1 MSIKDKVVN
10 IVLSAKDKASGA
22 LGRFGNRVNSIGSS
36 AKGSA
41 ASVKQLAAGLVALAA
56 TFLSLRSVAGFF
68 TNAVKESADFEE
80 QLAKVKA
87 VSSATT
93 EEMVLLKAAAS
104 EMGAATTFNASQA
117 ANAMET
123 LARAGLNTEQTLQ
136 ALPEVLALAR
146 GNSISLAEAASLV
159 TQSIQGM
166 GAEFDQSGRY
176 ADVLTRAAQR
186 ANTSVVGLG
195 QALSYAAPTARALG
209 LDVEQTAALVGKL
222 ADAGIDASRA
232 GTALN
237 SIFSQFQ
244 DPASKFRGELDALG
258 ITTNDFGDALAQLEA
273 SGGKGQAAINSV
285 GREAGPALRSLLA
298 QGTDSLRELETEL
311 RNAGGAAQQAADTMD
326 DTLPGALER
335 LSSAWRTLQRS
346 IGDNVLGPAKK
357 AVDDL
362 ADGIRQFVDE
372 GGAQE
377 LGRQFGEVFT
387 KITDQAREF
396 MKTFDFKGAMDK
408 AASALE
414 TFGEKAESTGE
425 ILKNTGTIIGT
436 AWNGAAFIIGGAMAT
451 IAKGLSLIG
460 FGASGAIQV
469 LNALGLVS
477 DDFAAKA
484 SMHANAL
491 NASADAMMNYSVGA
505 LTQVGVNL
513 GVVTEETEKATAAT
527 KAQTKAAQDAAV
539 ANNFWAWAAKNTAD
553 AQAEVGAE
561 TAKTALETEN
571 QNEKVRSLKARYDEL
586 KTSGTAS
593 VQELGQAL
601 VALTQAQDAAVQSSS
616 KLEAAYRTLG
626 VTSQAELIQ
635 AAETAKKS
643 FETIQESGIAS
654 ALDIEAAFIAYAKA
668 AQESGDEA
676 IITTAALAGA
686 AAGVVEDMGDAADS
700 VEEVG
705 IQAVIAKGLVD
716 ALGGGLED
724 VGDDLEEVEN
734 KTRAALGNAF
744 SVAISSATTA
754 VAKLSL
760 ATRNLFEKKMG
771 FKQWEDESKNLQ
783 ASLESAR
790 QEVYKYSTS
799 LAKARENVR
808 GFTSWFLELAL
819 ASAEARQEF
828 YYQAIAA
835 EELTKQV
842 QAGAYSMEEL
852 ARLSDNAANKF
863 SLLDDQRLSG
873 LQSAIDSARDKLD
886 SLNSSAESTLNSLSQ
901 RLAEI
906 QGDTEEA
913 QRLQYEAEKKRLVE
927 MQRQAQ
933 QEGADNAAAD
943 YGKALDQLKQINS
956 IEQRNRTEA
965 ENAREKEAVDRQ
977 RDQERAERERQQFQ
991 SQRTGAAA
999 GTDRVAQTES
1009 VKTVN
1014 VNLGGESFRVL
1025 AQDETSFIRALE
1037 TARRTAQ

>member
-1 MSIKDKVVN
+1 LGGAETQANNLASSIKRAV
-10 IVLSAKDKASGA
+10 
-22 LGRFGNRVNSIGSS
+22 
-36 AKGSA
+36 
-41 ASVKQLAAGLVALAA
+41 AGVAALAA
-56 TFLSLRSVAGFF
+56 TYLSLRAITGFF
-68 TNAVKESADFEE
+68 TSAVKESADFEE
-80 QLAKVKA
+80 QLARVKA
-87 VSSATT
+87 VSGATA
-93 EEMVLLKAAAS
+93 EEMARLKAAAT

-123 LARAGLNTEQTLQ
+123 LSRAGLNTEQTLQ

-146 GNSISLAEAASLV
+146 GNSIELAEAAGLV

-244 DPASKFRGELDALG
+244 NPASKFRGELDALG
-258 ITTNDFGDALAQLEA
+258 ITTNDFGAALEQLES
-273 SGGKGQAAINSV
+273 SGGKGQAAINAV
-285 GREAGPALRSLLA
+285 GQEAGPALRSLLA
-298 QGTDSLRELETEL
+298 QGTDSLRELEAEL

-357 AVDDL
+357 AVDEL
-362 ADGIRQFVDE
+362 ADGIRQFVED
-372 GGAQE
+372 GGAEE

-414 TFGEKAESTGE
+414 TFGEKAE
-425 ILKNTGTIIGT
+425 NTGRALELTGT
-436 AWNGAAFIIGGAMAT
+436 VISTVWNGVGFLVGGAMAT
-451 IAKGLSLIG
+451 IAKGLSLVG
-460 FGASGAIQV
+460 FGASGAIQI
-469 LNALGLVS
+469 LNKLGIVS

-505 LTQVGVNL
+505 LTQVGQNL
-513 GVVTEETEKATAAT
+513 GVVAEETEKATVAT

-539 ANNFWAWAAKNTAD
+539 ANNFWAWAAKNTAE

-561 TAKTALETEN
+561 AAKTARETESQTEN
-571 QNEKVRSLKARYDEL
+571 VRKLKARYDEL
-586 KTSGTAS
+586 KASGTAS
-593 VQELGQAL
+593 VQELGAAL
-601 VALTQAQDAAVQSSS
+601 VALNQAQDDAVKSSS
-616 KLEAAYRTLG
+616 RLEAAYRTLG
-626 VTSQAELIQ
+626 VTSQAELRQ
-635 AAETAKKS
+635 AAETAKTS
-643 FETIQESGIAS
+643 FQAIQDSGTAS
-654 ALDIEAAFIAYAKA
+654 ALDIESAFKAYAKA

-676 IITTAALAGA
+676 IITTAAMAGA
-686 AAGVVEDMGDAADS
+686 AAGVVEDMGAAADS
-700 VEEVG
+700 VAEVG
-705 IQAVIAKGLVD
+705 KQAEVAAGKVDGLKGSTDEAGD
-716 ALGGGLED
+716 ALED
-724 VGDDLEEVEN
+724 AGKRGATMGDFYGAV
-734 KTRAALGNAF
+734 
-744 SVAISSATTA
+744 ISSARVA
-754 VAKLSL
+754 VAKLSDAARALFNQKTGLGDMAFEAKSATESLTEVSAEL
-760 ATRNLFEKKMG
+760 AEVNRRLLLTGAGDWLNRWVREVKV
-771 FKQWEDESKNLQ
+771 
-783 ASLESAR
+783 ASLET
-790 QEVYKYSTS
+790 Q
-799 LAKARENVR
+799 KA
-808 GFTSWFLELAL
+808 FL
-819 ASAEARQEF
+819 
-828 YYQAIAA
+828 
-835 EELTKQV
+835 V
-842 QAGAYSMEEL
+842 QAASVENMQRAVESGTYSMAEL
-852 ARLSDNAANKF
+852 NRLSKSAASSF
-863 SLLDDQRLSG
+863 SLLGDQQLSG
-873 LQSAIDSARDKLD
+873 LNSAIDSARSKMDG
-886 SLNSSAESTLNSLSQ
+886 LNSSAESTLNSLSQ

-913 QRLQYEAEKKRLVE
+913 QRLQYEAEKKRLVQ

-956 IEQRNRTEA
+956 IEQKNRTEA
-965 ENAREKEAVDRQ
+965 ENAREKEAADRAAQ
-977 RDQERAERERQQFQ
+977 QDQAERERQSSERQRNTTTNNQQ
-991 SQRTGAAA
+991 SQSRSRQTIVLQSPG
-999 GTDRVAQTES
+999 GGQTEIQ
-1009 VKTVN
+1009 TEDPQG
-1014 VNLGGESFRVL
+1014 LL
-1025 AQDETSFIRALE
+1025 QILE
-1037 TARRTAQ
+1037 QAGLRSAR

>member
-1 MSIKDKVVN
+1 M
-10 IVLSAKDKASGA
+10 A
-22 LGRFGNRVNSIGSS
+22 R
-36 AKGSA
+36 
-41 ASVKQLAAGLVALAA
+41 
-56 TFLSLRSVAGFF
+56 
-68 TNAVKESADFEE
+68 
-80 QLAKVKA
+80 
-87 VSSATT
+87 
-93 EEMVLLKAAAS
+93 LKAAAT

-123 LARAGLNTEQTLQ
+123 LSRAGLNTEQTLQ

-146 GNSISLAEAASLV
+146 GNSIELAEAAGLV

-244 DPASKFRGELDALG
+244 NPASKFRGELDALG
-258 ITTNDFGDALAQLEA
+258 ITTNDFGAALEQLES
-273 SGGKGQAAINSV
+273 SGGKGQAAINAV
-285 GREAGPALRSLLA
+285 GQEAGPALRSLLA
-298 QGTDSLRELETEL
+298 QGTDSLRELEAEL

-357 AVDDL
+357 AVDEL
-362 ADGIRQFVDE
+362 ADGIRQFVED
-372 GGAQE
+372 GGAEE

-414 TFGEKAESTGE
+414 TFGEKAE
-425 ILKNTGTIIGT
+425 NTGRALELTGT
-436 AWNGAAFIIGGAMAT
+436 VISTVWNGVGFLVGGAMAT
-451 IAKGLSLIG
+451 IAKGLSLVG
-460 FGASGAIQV
+460 FGASGAIQI
-469 LNALGLVS
+469 LNKLGIVS

-505 LTQVGVNL
+505 LTQVGQNL
-513 GVVTEETEKATAAT
+513 GVVAEETEKATVAT

-539 ANNFWAWAAKNTAD
+539 ANNFWAWAAKNTAE

-561 TAKTALETEN
+561 AAKTARETESQTEN
-571 QNEKVRSLKARYDEL
+571 VRKLKARYDEL
-586 KTSGTAS
+586 KASGTAS
-593 VQELGQAL
+593 VQELGAAL
-601 VALTQAQDAAVQSSS
+601 VALNQAQDAAVKSSS
-616 KLEAAYRTLG
+616 RLEAAYRTLG
-626 VTSQAELIQ
+626 VTSQAELRQ
-635 AAETAKKS
+635 AAETAKTS
-643 FETIQESGIAS
+643 FQAIQESGTAS
-654 ALDIEAAFIAYAKA
+654 ALDIESAFKAYAKA

-676 IITTAALAGA
+676 IITTAAMAGA
-686 AAGVVEDMGDAADS
+686 AAGVVEDMGAAADS
-700 VEEVG
+700 VAEVG
-705 IQAVIAKGLVD
+705 NQAEVAAGKVDGLKGSTDEAGD
-716 ALGGGLED
+716 ALED
-724 VGDDLEEVEN
+724 AGKRGATMGDFYGAV
-734 KTRAALGNAF
+734 
-744 SVAISSATTA
+744 ISSARVA
-754 VAKLSL
+754 VAKLSDAARALFNQKTGLGDMAFEAKSATESLTEVSAEL
-760 ATRNLFEKKMG
+760 AEVNRRLLLTGAGDWLNRWVREVKV
-771 FKQWEDESKNLQ
+771 
-783 ASLESAR
+783 ASLET
-790 QEVYKYSTS
+790 Q
-799 LAKARENVR
+799 KA
-808 GFTSWFLELAL
+808 FL
-819 ASAEARQEF
+819 
-828 YYQAIAA
+828 
-835 EELTKQV
+835 V
-842 QAGAYSMEEL
+842 QAASVENMQRAVESGTYSMAEL
-852 ARLSDNAANKF
+852 NRLSKSAASSF
-863 SLLDDQRLSG
+863 SLLGDQQLSG
-873 LQSAIDSARDKLD
+873 LNSAIDSARSKMDG
-886 SLNSSAESTLNSLSQ
+886 LNSSAESTLNSLSQ

-913 QRLQYEAEKKRLVE
+913 QRLQYEAEKKRLVQ

-956 IEQRNRTEA
+956 IEQKNRTEA
-965 ENAREKEAVDRQ
+965 ENAREKEAADRAAQ
-977 RDQERAERERQQFQ
+977 QAQAERERQASERERNTVTKTQ
-991 SQRTGAAA
+991 SA
-999 GTDRVAQTES
+999 RVEN

-1014 VNLGGESFRVL
+1014 VNLGGQSFRVL
-1025 AQDETSFIRALE
+1025 AQDEQSFIRALE
-1037 TARRTAQ
+1037 SARRTSQ

>member
-1 MSIKDKVVN
+1 MALRDSVLNIVIRARDATGNGLRRLRGSLGGAETQANNLASSIKRAV
-10 IVLSAKDKASGA
+10 
-22 LGRFGNRVNSIGSS
+22 
-36 AKGSA
+36 
-41 ASVKQLAAGLVALAA
+41 AGIAALAA
-56 TFLSLRSVAGFF
+56 TYLSLRAITGFF
-68 TNAVKESADFEE
+68 TSAVKESADFEE
-80 QLAKVKA
+80 QLARVKA
-87 VSSATT
+87 VSGATA
-93 EEMVLLKAAAS
+93 EEMARLKAAAT
-104 EMGAATTFNASQA
+104 EMGAATTFNASQV

-123 LARAGLNTEQTLQ
+123 LSRAGLNTEQTLQ

-146 GNSISLAEAASLV
+146 GNSIELAEAAGLV

-176 ADVLTRAAQR
+176 ADVLTRGAQR

-209 LDVEQTAALVGKL
+209 LDVEKTAALVGKL
-222 ADAGIDASRA
+222 ADSGIDASRA

-258 ITTNDFGDALAQLEA
+258 ITTNDFNAALEQLEA
-273 SGGKGQAAINSV
+273 SGTNGQAAINAV
-285 GREAGPALRSLLA
+285 GMEAGPALRSLLA
-298 QGTDSLRELETEL
+298 QGTDSLRELEAEL

-357 AVDDL
+357 AVDEL
-362 ADGIRQFVDE
+362 ADGIRQFVED
-372 GGAQE
+372 GGAEE

-408 AASALE
+408 AAIALE
-414 TFGEKAESTGE
+414 TFGEKAKSTGRALE
-425 ILKNTGTIIGT
+425 LTGTVIST
-436 AWNGAAFIIGGAMAT
+436 VWNGIGFIVGGAMAT

-460 FGASGAIQV
+460 FGASGAIQI
-469 LNALGLVS
+469 LNKLGIVS

-505 LTQVGVNL
+505 LTQVGQNL
-513 GVVTEETEKATAAT
+513 GVVAEETEKATVAT

-593 VQELGQAL
+593 VQELGEAL

-643 FETIQESGIAS
+643 FETIQESGTAS
-654 ALDIEAAFIAYAKA
+654 ALDVEAAFKAYAKA
-668 AQESGDEA
+668 AQESGDKA

-686 AAGVVEDMGDAADS
+686 AAGVVEDMGAAADS
-700 VEEVG
+700 VAKVGNEAEVAASKVASLASSTIDAAEAAG
-705 IQAVIAKGLVD
+705 QARDGFRQ
-716 ALGGGLED
+716 ALGDAFG
-724 VGDDLEEVEN
+724 
-734 KTRAALGNAF
+734 AALTSARVGVTQL
-744 SVAISSATTA
+744 SVAA
-754 VAKLSL
+754 
-760 ATRNLFEKKMG
+760 RNLFERKNGSNAFVEDTINLREQLEKTTEQVTKLADSSRRILSNKLSG
-771 FKQWEDESKNLQ
+771 WFVEVALSAAEVRKQYYEQ
-783 ASLESAR
+783 AVALESLNER
-790 QEVYKYSTS
+790 IVSGQMSLST
-799 LAKARENVR
+799 LDAVA
-808 GFTSWFLELAL
+808 A
-819 ASAEARQEF
+819 
-828 YYQAIAA
+828 QA
-835 EELTKQV
+835 
-842 QAGAYSMEEL
+842 
-852 ARLSDNAANKF
+852 NNKF
-863 SLLDDQRLSG
+863 NLLDKQTLAG
-873 LQSAIDSARDKLD
+873 LQSAIDAARSKIE

-965 ENAREKEAVDRQ
+965 ENAREKEAADRQ
-977 RDQERAERERQQFQ
+977 RDQERAERERQSSERQRNTTTNRQQ
-991 SQRTGAAA
+991 SQPSRASQTIVLQSPTG
-999 GTDRVAQTES
+999 GQTEIQ
-1009 VKTVN
+1009 TEDPQG
-1014 VNLGGESFRVL
+1014 LL
-1025 AQDETSFIRALE
+1025 QILE
-1037 TARRTAQ
+1037 QAGLRSAR

>member
-1 MSIKDKVVN
+1 MALRDSVLNIVIRARDATGNGLRRLRGSLGGAETQANNLASSIKRAV
-10 IVLSAKDKASGA
+10 
-22 LGRFGNRVNSIGSS
+22 
-36 AKGSA
+36 
-41 ASVKQLAAGLVALAA
+41 AGVAALAA
-56 TFLSLRSVAGFF
+56 TYLSLRAITGFF
-68 TNAVKESADFEE
+68 TSAVKESADFEE
-80 QLAKVKA
+80 QLARVKA
-87 VSSATT
+87 VSGATA
-93 EEMVLLKAAAS
+93 EEMARLKAAAT

-123 LARAGLNTEQTLQ
+123 LSRAGLNTEQTLQ

-146 GNSISLAEAASLV
+146 GNSIELAEAAGLV

-244 DPASKFRGELDALG
+244 NPASKFRGELDALG
-258 ITTNDFGDALAQLEA
+258 ITTNDFGAALEQLES
-273 SGGKGQAAINSV
+273 SGGKGQAAINAV
-285 GREAGPALRSLLA
+285 GQEAGPALRSLLA
-298 QGTDSLRELETEL
+298 QGTDSLRELEAEL

-357 AVDDL
+357 AVDEL
-362 ADGIRQFVDE
+362 ADGIRQFVED
-372 GGAQE
+372 GGAEE

-414 TFGEKAESTGE
+414 TFGEKAE
-425 ILKNTGTIIGT
+425 NTGRALELTGT
-436 AWNGAAFIIGGAMAT
+436 VISTVWNGVGFLVGGAMAT
-451 IAKGLSLIG
+451 IAKGLSLVG
-460 FGASGAIQV
+460 FGASGAIQI
-469 LNALGLVS
+469 LNKLGIVS

-505 LTQVGVNL
+505 LTQVGQNL
-513 GVVTEETEKATAAT
+513 GVVAEETEKATVAT

-539 ANNFWAWAAKNTAD
+539 ANNFWAWAAKNTAE

-561 TAKTALETEN
+561 AAKTARETESQTEN
-571 QNEKVRSLKARYDEL
+571 VRKLKARYDEL
-586 KTSGTAS
+586 KASGTAS
-593 VQELGQAL
+593 VQELGAAL
-601 VALTQAQDAAVQSSS
+601 VALNQAQDDAVKSSS
-616 KLEAAYRTLG
+616 RLEAAYRTLG
-626 VTSQAELIQ
+626 VTSQAELRQ
-635 AAETAKKS
+635 AAETAKTS
-643 FETIQESGIAS
+643 FQAIQDSGTAS
-654 ALDIEAAFIAYAKA
+654 ALDIESAFKAYAKA

-676 IITTAALAGA
+676 IITTAAMAGA
-686 AAGVVEDMGDAADS
+686 AAGVVEDMGAAADS
-700 VEEVG
+700 VAEVG
-705 IQAVIAKGLVD
+705 KQAEVAAGKVDGLKGSTDEAGD
-716 ALGGGLED
+716 ALED
-724 VGDDLEEVEN
+724 AGKRGATMGDFYGAV
-734 KTRAALGNAF
+734 
-744 SVAISSATTA
+744 ISSARVA
-754 VAKLSL
+754 VAKLSDAARALFNQKTGLGDMAFEAKSATESLTEVSAEL
-760 ATRNLFEKKMG
+760 AEVNRRLLLTGAGDWLNRWVREVKV
-771 FKQWEDESKNLQ
+771 
-783 ASLESAR
+783 ASLET
-790 QEVYKYSTS
+790 Q
-799 LAKARENVR
+799 KA
-808 GFTSWFLELAL
+808 FL
-819 ASAEARQEF
+819 
-828 YYQAIAA
+828 
-835 EELTKQV
+835 V
-842 QAGAYSMEEL
+842 QAASVENMQRAVESGTYSMAEL
-852 ARLSDNAANKF
+852 NRLSKSAASSF
-863 SLLDDQRLSG
+863 SLLGDQQLSG
-873 LQSAIDSARDKLD
+873 LNSAIDSARSKMDG
-886 SLNSSAESTLNSLSQ
+886 LNSSAESTLNSLSQ

-913 QRLQYEAEKKRLVE
+913 QRLQYEAEKKRLVQ

-956 IEQRNRTEA
+956 IEQKNRTEA
-965 ENAREKEAVDRQ
+965 ENAREKEAADRAAQ
-977 RDQERAERERQQFQ
+977 QDQAERERQSSERQRNTTTNNQQ
-991 SQRTGAAA
+991 SQSRSRQTIVLQSPG
-999 GTDRVAQTES
+999 GGQTEIQ
-1009 VKTVN
+1009 TEDPQG
-1014 VNLGGESFRVL
+1014 LL
-1025 AQDETSFIRALE
+1025 QILE
-1037 TARRTAQ
+1037 QAGLRSAR

>member
-1 MSIKDKVVN
+1 MGGAETQANNLASSIKRAV
-10 IVLSAKDKASGA
+10 
-22 LGRFGNRVNSIGSS
+22 
-36 AKGSA
+36 
-41 ASVKQLAAGLVALAA
+41 AGVAALAA
-56 TFLSLRSVAGFF
+56 TYLSLRAITGFF
-68 TNAVKESADFEE
+68 TSAVKESADFEE
-80 QLAKVKA
+80 QLARVKA
-87 VSSATT
+87 VSGATA
-93 EEMVLLKAAAS
+93 EEMARLKAAAT

-123 LARAGLNTEQTLQ
+123 LSRAGLNTEQTLQ

-146 GNSISLAEAASLV
+146 GNSIELAEAAGLV

-244 DPASKFRGELDALG
+244 NPASKFRGELDALG
-258 ITTNDFGDALAQLEA
+258 ITTNDFGAALEQLES
-273 SGGKGQAAINSV
+273 SGGKGQAAINAV
-285 GREAGPALRSLLA
+285 GQEAGPALRSLLA
-298 QGTDSLRELETEL
+298 QGTDSLRELEAEL

-357 AVDDL
+357 AVDEL
-362 ADGIRQFVDE
+362 ADGIRQFVED
-372 GGAQE
+372 GGAEE

-414 TFGEKAESTGE
+414 TFGEKAE
-425 ILKNTGTIIGT
+425 NTGRALELTGT
-436 AWNGAAFIIGGAMAT
+436 VISTVWNGVGFLVGGAMAT
-451 IAKGLSLIG
+451 IAKGLSLVG
-460 FGASGAIQV
+460 FGASGAIQI
-469 LNALGLVS
+469 LNKLGIVS

-505 LTQVGVNL
+505 LTQVGQNL
-513 GVVTEETEKATAAT
+513 GVVAEETEKATVAT

-539 ANNFWAWAAKNTAD
+539 ANNFWAWAAKNTAE

-561 TAKTALETEN
+561 AAKTARETESQTEN
-571 QNEKVRSLKARYDEL
+571 VRKLKARYDEL
-586 KTSGTAS
+586 KASGTAS
-593 VQELGQAL
+593 VQELGAAL
-601 VALTQAQDAAVQSSS
+601 VALNQAQDAAVKSSS
-616 KLEAAYRTLG
+616 RLEAAYRTLG
-626 VTSQAELIQ
+626 VTSQAELRQ
-635 AAETAKKS
+635 AAETAKTS
-643 FETIQESGIAS
+643 FQAIQESGTAS
-654 ALDIEAAFIAYAKA
+654 ALDIESAFKAYAKA

-676 IITTAALAGA
+676 IITTAAMAGA
-686 AAGVVEDMGDAADS
+686 AAGVVEDMGAAADS
-700 VEEVG
+700 VAEVG
-705 IQAVIAKGLVD
+705 NQAEVAAGKVDGLKGSTDEAGD
-716 ALGGGLED
+716 ALED
-724 VGDDLEEVEN
+724 AGKRGATMGDFYGAV
-734 KTRAALGNAF
+734 
-744 SVAISSATTA
+744 ISSARVA
-754 VAKLSL
+754 VAKLSDAARALFNQKTGLGDMAFEAKSATESLTEVSAEL
-760 ATRNLFEKKMG
+760 AEVNRRLLLTGAGDWLNRWVREVKV
-771 FKQWEDESKNLQ
+771 
-783 ASLESAR
+783 ASLET
-790 QEVYKYSTS
+790 Q
-799 LAKARENVR
+799 KA
-808 GFTSWFLELAL
+808 FL
-819 ASAEARQEF
+819 
-828 YYQAIAA
+828 
-835 EELTKQV
+835 V
-842 QAGAYSMEEL
+842 QAASVENMQRAVESGTYSMAEL
-852 ARLSDNAANKF
+852 NRLSKSAASSF
-863 SLLDDQRLSG
+863 SLLGDQQLSG
-873 LQSAIDSARDKLD
+873 LNSAIDSARSKMDG
-886 SLNSSAESTLNSLSQ
+886 LNSSAESTLNSLSQ

-913 QRLQYEAEKKRLVE
+913 QRLQYEAEKKRLVQ

-956 IEQRNRTEA
+956 IEQKNRTEA
-965 ENAREKEAVDRQ
+965 ENAREKEAADRAAQ
-977 RDQERAERERQQFQ
+977 QAQAERERQASERERNTVTKTQ
-991 SQRTGAAA
+991 SA
-999 GTDRVAQTES
+999 RVEN

-1014 VNLGGESFRVL
+1014 VNLGGQSFRVL
-1025 AQDETSFIRALE
+1025 AQDEQSFIRALE
-1037 TARRTAQ
+1037 SARRTSQ